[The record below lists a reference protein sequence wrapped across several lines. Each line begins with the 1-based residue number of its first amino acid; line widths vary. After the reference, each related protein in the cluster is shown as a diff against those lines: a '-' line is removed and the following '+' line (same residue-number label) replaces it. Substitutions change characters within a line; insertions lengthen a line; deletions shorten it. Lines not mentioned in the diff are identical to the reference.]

1 MRSPTIFLAG
11 LAVLAAAATAQE
23 PSRVAATEDM
33 VESASALLATV
44 AGGRGG
50 TETLLGF
57 DKGKNLAL
65 ELGDEARD
73 RMSVVI
79 AQRATLGTLHEGEI
93 RLADDIPVRRDV
105 A

>member
-11 LAVLAAAATAQE
+11 LALLAGAAAAQE
-23 PSRVAATEDM
+23 PGRVAATEDM

-44 AGGRGG
+44 AGGPGG

-65 ELGDEARD
+65 ELGDEARGD
-73 RMSVVI
+73 WAYWPTARVGVPLDLM
-79 AQRATLGTLHEGEI
+79 QRASNGG
-93 RLADDIPVRRDV
+93 
-105 A
+105 